1 MYWFIALFDEE
12 TEAQVK
18 GIWKDLKEQSLSYYI
33 DEVKDGRP
41 HLTLASYDQLDKEEY
56 IRKMDAFYE
65 EVEKV
70 DLTFNTVSSFL
81 NYGTIF
87 LAPTVTENLLSLH
100 SAHHRHFERFNGSAN
115 SLYLP
120 DKWIPHCTVANQLE
134 SDDLARVFQYC
145 FSEVKPI
152 VGKIEAVGLIELK
165 EEDEEGMD
173 APVVYTK
180 HLK

>member
-1 MYWFIALFDEE
+1 VYWFIALFDEQ

-18 GIWKDLKEQSLSYYI
+18 GIWQELKEQSLSYYI

-41 HLTLASYDQLDKEEY
+41 HITLASYEQLDKEEY
-56 IRKMDAFYE
+56 IRKIDAFYE
-65 EVEKV
+65 EVGKV
-70 DLTFNTVSSFL
+70 ELTFNTVSSFL

-100 SAHHRHFERFNGSAN
+100 SAHHHHFERFNGSAN

-120 DKWIPHCTVANQLE
+120 GKWIPHCTVANQLE

-145 FSEVKPI
+145 FSEVNPI
-152 VGKIEAVGLIELK
+152 FGKIEAVALIELK

-173 APVVYTK
+173 APIVYTK